1 MTTSEI
7 EHARREL
14 IDIAARWA
22 CGFVNATAV
31 VDAGTNALVV
41 GVDSP
46 TLRVLA
52 GVLAAQATIDVPDLL
67 DRAMD
72 ELELPY
78 FGPGHPTS
86 RLLAAAALA
95 AEHVHGRLA
104 ARDLCRIIHQ
114 HYGHEAHDLIEPLA
128 VLDDCY
134 DSIDYIEET
143 EHDLERQTL
152 DTALA
157 LIAAAMPLTSARPQ
171 RHSNSDSNSRF
182 LRGRKPL
189 A

>member
-1 MTTSEI
+1 MTARDI
-7 EHARREL
+7 QKARRAL
-14 IDIAARWA
+14 IDNAARWA

-31 VDAGTNALVV
+31 VDAATDALVA

-52 GVLAAQATIDVPDLL
+52 GVPAAEATTDVPHLL
-67 DRAMD
+67 ERAMD
-72 ELELPY
+72 ELDLPY
-78 FGPGHPTS
+78 FGPGHPTG

-114 HYGHEAHDLIEPLA
+114 HYGHDAHDLIEPLA
-128 VLDDCY
+128 ELDDCY
-134 DSIDYIEET
+134 DALDYVEET
-143 EHDLERQTL
+143 EQDLERQTL
-152 DTALA
+152 DAALT
-157 LIAAAMPLTSARPQ
+157 LIVAVEAARLSPSAATPDR
-171 RHSNSDSNSRF
+171 DANSRF
-182 LRGRKPL
+182 LCGREPL